1 MTTDV
6 SPPPPPASDVESA
19 SGSGS
24 AEAANGRTVAR
35 RSALNRRFAA
45 LIRWLHIYVSML
57 AFTIVLFFSV
67 TGLTLNHTDWML
79 GGRETRTEA
88 QGTLEL
94 RWLHGAAS
102 LPGDVTDSQG
112 RSETAVDKLE
122 VVEHLR
128 KTHDIRG
135 ALAEFTSDDQ
145 QCLVA
150 FKGPGYAADAYI
162 DRESGKY
169 EIIETR
175 HGYVAVMNDLHKGRD
190 TGGAWSWVID
200 ISAILTAFI
209 SVTGLVLIFYLK
221 QRRKPG
227 LILAA
232 LGTIVVIALFRFWVP

>member
-6 SPPPPPASDVESA
+6 SPPLPPASDVETA
-19 SGSGS
+19 SGPGP
-24 AEAANGRTVAR
+24 ADAAAGRTVAR

-79 GGRETRTEA
+79 GGRETRNEE

-94 RWLHGAAS
+94 RWLHSAS
-102 LPGDVTDSQG
+102 SSPGDAADSQDK
-112 RSETAVDKLE
+112 SDLAIDKLE

-135 ALAEFTSDDQ
+135 ALAEFTADDQ

-150 FKGPGYAADAYI
+150 FKGPGYSADAYI
-162 DRESGKY
+162 DRETGKY
-169 EIIETR
+169 DLVETR

-190 TGGAWSWVID
+190 TGGVWSWVID
-200 ISAILTAFI
+200 ISAIVTAFI

-232 LGTIVVIALFRFWVP
+232 LGTIVVIALFWFWVP